1 VRQRAAEPEEDLGLA
16 TRIMTRL
23 AQAFLLVG
31 TWASAAAAHHPGG
44 EFEPLVL
51 IDDRKDGYR
60 AVLEVYPPDPVAGS
74 PTQFML
80 WVTPDRWGPEYRGA
94 ARLWIQDQSA
104 ASAAAMAVPMPD
116 EGRGAGVF
124 LGDHRFDRSGTY
136 RIEVELVG
144 QPTRW
149 TGSLRV
155 NPASQWIL
163 RLAKLGAPGV
173 LVAAFVF
180 FLWWR
185 ETRRRKAP
193 SGRGAS
199 L

>member
-1 VRQRAAEPEEDLGLA
+1 MVVWVLCLVLA
-16 TRIMTRL
+16 S
-23 AQAFLLVG
+23 LLV
-31 TWASAAAAHHPGG
+31 AAWSSPVAAHHPGG

-60 AVLEVYPPDPVAGS
+60 AVLEVYPPDPLVGS

-80 WVTPDRWGPEYRGA
+80 WVTPDRWGAEYRGP

-104 ASAAAMAVPMPD
+104 ASAAAMAVSLPD
-116 EGRGAGVF
+116 EGRGAGVY
-124 LGDHRFDRSGTY
+124 LGEHRFDRSGTY

-149 TGSLRV
+149 SGSLRV
-155 NPASQWIL
+155 DPASQWIL
-163 RLAKLGAPGV
+163 RVVKLSAFAA

-185 ETRRRKAP
+185 ETRR
-193 SGRGAS
+193 GRAS
-199 L
+199 